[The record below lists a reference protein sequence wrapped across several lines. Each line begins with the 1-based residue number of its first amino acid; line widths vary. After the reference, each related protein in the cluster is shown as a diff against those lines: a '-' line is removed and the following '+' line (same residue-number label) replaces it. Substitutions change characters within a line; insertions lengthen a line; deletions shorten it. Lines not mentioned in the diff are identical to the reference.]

1 MPSHDSYQSL
11 AQVQA
16 CQRGRSVLNE

>member
-16 CQRGRSVLNE
+16 CQRGRSVLN